1 MPKDEDKKDEDLAE
15 LLSLRELKRGQRVVG
30 TRLIKVSKAAA
41 KKYRAGW
48 SIRQLAE
55 ITGRSYGFIQR
66 TLVSAGVELRSRG
79 GANRKRLS
87 HDRSM
92 DG

>member
-1 MPKDEDKKDEDLAE
+1 MPKHEDKKDEDLAE

-30 TRLIKVSKAAA
+30 ARLTKVSEAAA
-41 KKYRAGW
+41 KEYEAGA

-55 ITGRSYGFIQR
+55 LTDRSYGWVQR